1 MRKTVLIVEDSR
13 PQLDMLAMLVLEVDP
28 TVRIYTAENPD
39 EAYANVL
46 KRTID
51 VFIVDIILDTTKP
64 GDISGIELVKRIR
77 EVEKYVL
84 APVIFVTSMEDALKF
99 AYTDLNCLGYAEKPF
114 SLDEVKGLIKKALH
128 HTTDKRR
135 DTSICFGKDRIL
147 YPVKI
152 SDILYIESIKKVVY
166 VHKKDGKVLT
176 FPYLTCQKIL
186 DRADTDCLFQ
196 CARGTIIN
204 KDYVVNID
212 ISNKYITL
220 EGVAEKIEIG
230 ISFKKDVLEEFGG

>member
-1 MRKTVLIVEDSR
+1 MRKSVLIVEDSK
-13 PQLDMLAMLVLEVDP
+13 PQLDMLVKLVLEVNP
-28 TVRIYTAENPD
+28 EVTIYTAENPD
-39 EAYANVL
+39 VAYASVI

-51 VFIVDIILDTTKP
+51 VFIVDIILETTKP
-64 GDISGIELVKRIR
+64 GDISGIELVKRLR
-77 EVEKYVL
+77 EIEKYVL
-84 APVIFVTSMEDALKF
+84 APVIFVTSMEDAAKF
-99 AYTDLNCLGYAEKPF
+99 AYTDLNCLGFLEKPF
-114 SLDEVKGLIKKALH
+114 SPSEVKALVKKALH

-135 DTSICFGKDRIL
+135 NSSICFGKDRIL

-152 SDILYIESIKKVVY
+152 SEILYIESTKKVVY
-166 VHKKDGKVLT
+166 VHKRDGQILE

-220 EGVAEKIEIG
+220 EGVSEKIEIG
-230 ISFKKDVLEEFGG
+230 IFFKKKVLEEFLG

>member
-1 MRKTVLIVEDSR
+1 MRKSVLIIEDSK
-13 PQLDMLAMLVLEVDP
+13 PQLDMLVKLVLEVNP
-28 TVRIYTAENPD
+28 EVAIYTAENPD
-39 EAYANVL
+39 IAYASVL

-51 VFIVDIILDTTKP
+51 VFIVDIILETTKP
-64 GDISGIELVKRIR
+64 GDVSGIELVKRLR
-77 EVEKYVL
+77 EIEKYVL
-84 APVIFVTSMEDALKF
+84 APVIFVTSMEDAAKF
-99 AYTDLNCLGYAEKPF
+99 TYTDLNCLGFLEKPF
-114 SLDEVKGLIKKALH
+114 SPEEVKALVKKALH

-135 DTSICFGKDRIL
+135 NTSICFGKDRIL

-152 SDILYIESIKKVVY
+152 SDILYIESIKKIVY
-166 VHKKDGKVLT
+166 VHKKDGRVME

-212 ISNKYITL
+212 IANKYITL
-220 EGVAEKIEIG
+220 EGVPEKIEIG
-230 ISFKKDVLEEFGG
+230 ISFKKRVLEEFEG

>member
-1 MRKTVLIVEDSR
+1 MRKSVLIVEDSR
-13 PQLDMLAMLVLEVDP
+13 PQLEMLAAMVLEV
-28 TVRIYTAENPD
+28 NPD
-39 EAYANVL
+39 VTVYLAEDLDKAYVIMM
-46 KRTID
+46 KKTID
-51 VFIVDIILDTTKP
+51 VFIVDIILETTKP
-64 GDISGIELVKRIR
+64 GDISGIEFVKRLR

-84 APVIFVTSMEDALKF
+84 APVIFVTSMEDAAKY

-114 SLDEVKGLIKKALH
+114 SPDVVKALVKKALH

-135 DTSICFGKDRIL
+135 DSSICFGKDRIL

-152 SDILYIESIKKVVY
+152 RDILYIESIKKIVY
-166 VHKKDGKVLT
+166 VHKKDGQVLT

-230 ISFKKDVLEEFGG
+230 FTFKKDVLEEFGG